1 MATIAI
7 SPLYMRDVELTI
19 GTDDYRKHVS
29 GVTFTPAPKSAQWTG
44 LGENTHSA
52 VGTPTWTCELTYAQD
67 WDTTDSLSAYLFDH
81 QGETKA
87 VRFEP
92 VSGGQAFTAN
102 VIIQAGAIGGQVD
115 SFASTSVSLPLEGA
129 PTLAA

>member
-7 SPLYMRDVELTI
+7 NPLYMRDVVLTI
-19 GTDDYRKHVS
+19 GTDDYQKHVS

-44 LGENTHSA
+44 LADNTHSA

-67 WDTTDSLSAYLFDH
+67 WDTANSLSAYLFAN

-87 VRFEP
+87 VVFEP
-92 VSGGQAFTAN
+92 VNGGQGFSAN

-115 SFASTSVSLPLEGA
+115 TFASTSVSLPLDGA
-129 PTLAA
+129 PALIP